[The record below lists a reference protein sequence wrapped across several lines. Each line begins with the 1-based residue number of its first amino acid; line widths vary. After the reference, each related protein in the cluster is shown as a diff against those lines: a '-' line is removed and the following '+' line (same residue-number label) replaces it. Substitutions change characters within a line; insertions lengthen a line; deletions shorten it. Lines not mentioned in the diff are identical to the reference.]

1 MPAAAPDINLVA
13 FNTHGQG
20 IPASDGKEPVSRS
33 PCGSSNSN
41 FSPSKDDLAEAVSRS
56 PSIYKGAQ
64 W

>member
-1 MPAAAPDINLVA
+1 MPAVAPPHVDLVA

-20 IPASDGKEPVSRS
+20 IPQS
-33 PCGSSNSN
+33 GSSKHR
-41 FSPSKDDLAEAVSRS
+41 PAEALHAGVSRS